1 MAKEQDVSDLLK
13 GVENIGLH
21 SPPSKEKQ
29 VLEPHDRTEERSK
42 DRDDDDP
49 WKLLEKMKQENE
61 QLKREKEEETKRAE
75 TFKREKE
82 EETKR
87 AAEADKKAAEAIEKA
102 VEADKKAAEAIEK
115 AAGRR
120 IRTKKSDT
128 NGVPSPSCPLSSS
141 GHASDLGSRPPER
154 GRKVSPGRLLCYVS
168 TVYDSSPPLPGTP
181 RQWRIQ
187 LQRKGNAPGISK
199 RSTRCADH
207 GSNEGGQ
214 EQRKRRGSCGLERS
228 ENARKS
234 EVANGAYK
242 FKQLSGKSHGK
253 LPQIVC
259 RKGWKQRCR
268 IQMPGTG
275 HAVLQPIPIRGRL
288 CIHVSGSAGRS
299 PLVSLSKPLSSLVS
313 RALILGGRK
322 GSSFSSF
329 VFFLSVASIR
339 FKRE

>member
-115 AAGRR
+115 AA
-120 IRTKKSDT
+120 
-128 NGVPSPSCPLSSS
+128 
-141 GHASDLGSRPPER
+141 
-154 GRKVSPGRLLCYVS
+154 
-168 TVYDSSPPLPGTP
+168 
-181 RQWRIQ
+181 
-187 LQRKGNAPGISK
+187 
-199 RSTRCADH
+199 
-207 GSNEGGQ
+207 
-214 EQRKRRGSCGLERS
+214 
-228 ENARKS
+228 
-234 EVANGAYK
+234 
-242 FKQLSGKSHGK
+242 
-253 LPQIVC
+253 
-259 RKGWKQRCR
+259 
-268 IQMPGTG
+268 
-275 HAVLQPIPIRGRL
+275 
-288 CIHVSGSAGRS
+288 
-299 PLVSLSKPLSSLVS
+299 
-313 RALILGGRK
+313 
-322 GSSFSSF
+322 
-329 VFFLSVASIR
+329 
-339 FKRE
+339 